1 MVAKLVQGD
10 LRCTKSLFAFSRGV
24 VQYEC
29 SLSSLDIRCCIVHIF
44 VNLRSKWDW
53 SIGFACDKVAD
64 RWSILRMIFNL
75 FLCIF
80 SCRWYSLVRIG
91 LKSDF
96 FLSRIAVTK
105 LFVQLAESR
114 FNQHLLA
121 LWYIRLNKV
130 PGDVDFTIS
139 ANIQVQR

>member
-10 LRCTKSLFAFSRGV
+10 LRFIKSLFAFSRGI

-29 SLSSLDIRCCIVHIF
+29 SLSMLDIRYCVIPIF
-44 VNLRSKWDW
+44 VNLRIKWDW
-53 SIGFACDKVAD
+53 SIGLACDKVVD

-80 SCRWYSLVRIG
+80 SCRWYSLVRID

-105 LFVQLAESR
+105 LFVQLAEPR

-121 LWYIRLNKV
+121 LWYIRLNEM